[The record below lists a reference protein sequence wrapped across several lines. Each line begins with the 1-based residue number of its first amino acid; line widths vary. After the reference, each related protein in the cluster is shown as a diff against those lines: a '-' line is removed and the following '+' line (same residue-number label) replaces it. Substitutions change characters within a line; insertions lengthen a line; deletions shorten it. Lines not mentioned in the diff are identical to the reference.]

1 MEDVISMI
9 NEILDNILID
19 YSEKLKEI
27 KRKYIEMVQEEIE
40 SRGNQIIEEYLLKI
54 RELEKRLNDLRN
66 TRNLI
71 ERRERTKIYNEI
83 IEKVFENALSKI
95 SKFVRDENYAKV
107 LEKLFLEGLNIVE
120 SKNVYVDISENDS
133 EIFQKIL
140 PDLEKKCDVKIVV
153 KNRIKSVGGLI
164 IYNPN
169 RTIVIDNTFETR
181 LNKIKDKLRPMV
193 YRILFKGCK

>member
-40 SRGNQIIEEYLLKI
+40 SRGNQIIKEYLLKI

-140 PDLEKKCDVKIVV
+140 PALEKKCDVKIVV

-164 IYNPN
+164 IYNPD

-181 LNKIKDKLRPMV
+181 LDKIKDKLRPMV

>member
-164 IYNPN
+164 IYNPD

-181 LNKIKDKLRPMV
+181 LDKIKDKLRPMV

>member
-140 PDLEKKCDVKIVV
+140 PALEKKCDVKIVV

-164 IYNPN
+164 IYNPD

-181 LNKIKDKLRPMV
+181 LDKIKDKLRPMV

>member
-181 LNKIKDKLRPMV
+181 LDKIKDKLRPMV